1 MLLKTYFHSYV
12 NKEREI
18 IMFTRKYDG
27 VNYETTKDGAF
38 ILTDEDVL
46 KLKREMSGDKVN
58 SWKQFALDTGAVTYI
73 RYSDS
78 LSFNKRFNLAIGEE
92 KPNNKQESSFFQE
105 FWNDTPKHQIKK
117 KMEMFKTDD
126 KWICEWFQDYCI
138 ELQIEASYNLI
149 IQTPTTKYV
158 ILCSEDEQDKLRQE
172 KILENIK
179 KLQEKHSKN

>member
-1 MLLKTYFHSYV
+1 
-12 NKEREI
+12 
-18 IMFTRKYDG
+18 MFTKKYNG
-27 VNYETTKDGAF
+27 VNYKSTKDGAF
-38 ILTDEDVL
+38 ILTDEDMS
-46 KLKREMSGDKVN
+46 KLERELSEDKVN
-58 SWKQFALDTGAVTYI
+58 SWKQFTLDAGVATYI

-78 LSFNKRFNLAIGEE
+78 LSFDKRYNLAIGEE
-92 KPNNKQESSFFQE
+92 KPNNKQELYFFQE

-117 KMEMFKTDD
+117 TMDVLKTDD
-126 KWICEWFQDYCI
+126 KWSCEWFQDYCI

-179 KLQEKHSKN
+179 KLQEKYSKNKRHSKK

>member
-1 MLLKTYFHSYV
+1 
-12 NKEREI
+12 
-18 IMFTRKYDG
+18 MFTKKYNG

-46 KLKREMSGDKVN
+46 KLERELSKDKIN
-58 SWKQFALDTGAVTYI
+58 SWKQFTLDARVVIYI

-78 LSFNKRFNLAIGEE
+78 LSFNKRYHLVIGED
-92 KPNNKQESSFFQE
+92 KPINKQELSFFQE
-105 FWNDTPKHQIKK
+105 FWSNTPKHQIKK
-117 KMEMFKTDD
+117 KMDVLKTDD

-138 ELQIEASYNLI
+138 EFQIEASYNLI

-158 ILCSEDEQDKLRQE
+158 FLCSEDEQDKLRQE

-179 KLQEKHSKN
+179 KLQEKYSKNKRHSKK